1 MTASLKRFP
10 SHSSSQQL
18 CIPLLLASFL
28 AAAAAPSAQEPAAS
42 FDALA
47 GRLQIGQ
54 LIWVTDPTGREVRGR
69 LERLSSD
76 GLVLEEDHLDLAAP
90 DVRRVR
96 TRDRDSLKNGALIG
110 LGIGGGM
117 GAAWCIGAVAD
128 DSGNVDARVECGEGF
143 TVFPGLGALI
153 GLAIDAAIPGK
164 LRVIY
169 QASPSQEAPRAR
181 LIIAPSIASRVK
193 GLTVLFAF

>member
-1 MTASLKRFP
+1 MSRGTRTLG
-10 SHSSSQQL
+10 
-18 CIPLLLASFL
+18 LLVAGVLTT
-28 AAAAAPSAQEPAAS
+28 AAAAAAQEPAAS

-54 LIWVTDPTGREVRGR
+54 LIWLTDPTGREIRGR

-76 GLVLEEDHLDLAAP
+76 GLVLKADGPETFAAA

-96 TRDRDSLKNGALIG
+96 TRDRDSIKNGTLIG
-110 LGIGGGM
+110 LGVGGAIGT
-117 GAAWCIGAVAD
+117 AWCIGAIAD
-128 DSGNVDARVECGEGF
+128 DSGDLDARVECAEGF

-153 GLAIDAAIPGK
+153 GLAVDAVMPGK
-164 LRVIY
+164 MRVIY
-169 QASPSQEAPRAR
+169 QAPLSQAVPRAR
-181 LIIAPSIASRVK
+181 LMVVPLVSSRTK